1 MEALARWVADEYRNK
16 RGEEVDTAAWPRRY
30 EADIPEQHNGW
41 DCGVFT
47 LQASPQ
53 TSDTTHPRGCCPS
66 SAACSCWRIASQDPW
81 SNSLASRAAASPPG

>member
-16 RGEEVDTAAWPRRY
+16 RGQEVDTAAWPRRY

-47 LQASPQ
+47 LQASP
-53 TSDTTHPRGCCPS
+53 RGHCPS
-66 SAACSCWRIASQDPW
+66 LRLLPTKCSLQ
-81 SNSLASRAAASPPG
+81 LL

>member
-1 MEALARWVADEYRNK
+1 MLATTTPMSSTQGREPETVEALARWVADEYRNK

-47 LQASPQ
+47 LQASPR
-53 TSDTTHPRGCCPS
+53 T
-66 SAACSCWRIASQDPW
+66 
-81 SNSLASRAAASPPG
+81 

>member
-1 MEALARWVADEYRNK
+1 MQEPECRPPHSIQGREPETVEALARWVADEYRNK
-16 RGEEVDTAAWPRRY
+16 RGEEVDTSSWPRRY

-53 TSDTTHPRGCCPS
+53 HQRPRSFKG
-66 SAACSCWRIASQDPW
+66 SQQ
-81 SNSLASRAAASPPG
+81 LLECA

>member
-16 RGEEVDTAAWPRRY
+16 RGEEVDTSSWPRRY
-30 EADIPEQHNGW
+30 EAHIPEQHNGW

-53 TSDTTHPRGCCPS
+53 SFNISGQR
-66 SAACSCWRIASQDPW
+66 SAAATRQSQP
-81 SNSLASRAAASPPG
+81 AAGAE